1 MTKVI
6 ILCLCFGFS
15 KSSWVNR
22 KQLLKT
28 EQSAVQGGL
37 ATLQKSV
44 DHFVDIDRS
53 RLVYSRPPRMDSRPS
68 VHPYISVHNFKNLM
82 VRRSNPS
89 MMWTVQGQNPSTRPP
104 QNDNLGP
111 ASESVHEIDGLS
123 PNFGPMDRLTVR
135 KRSSS
140 SEEAWFVEHFLT
152 LLWCSHDT

>member
-6 ILCLCFGFS
+6 LICLCFGFGT
-15 KSSWVNR
+15 SSWVDR
-22 KQLLKT
+22 RLGLKT

-53 RLVYSRPPRMDSRPS
+53 RLVYSRPPRTDSRPS
-68 VHPYISVHNFKNLM
+68 VHPYTSVHNFKNLM

-111 ASESVHEIDGLS
+111 ASESVHEMDGMSPDFGSLS
-123 PNFGPMDRLTVR
+123 TWTGGRSVNGRLR
-135 KRSSS
+135 PRRPG
-140 SEEAWFVEHFLT
+140 L
-152 LLWCSHDT
+152 